1 MSDNAQQYD
10 RSIPLPPTQKQMIY
24 ARNLAMRGNQVLPW
38 DVQQDRKALSEWI
51 DAQKQTVANGPRANL
66 PTSKQVAFAEKL
78 ARLRRTSVPDECFR
92 DRQMLSNWIESNK

>member
-1 MSDNAQQYD
+1 MQNTAEQTVN
-10 RSIPLPPTQKQMIY
+10 PNTLPPTAKQMAY
-24 ARNLAMRGNQVLPW
+24 ARKVAGARNLVLPW

-51 DAQKQTVANGPRANL
+51 DAQKQAVANGPRANL